1 MRDNWL
7 DSIAKSRKGRINF
20 LLSII
25 LSSNFGT
32 KYLIFSTTVDEER
45 LGIAT
50 NNGFVND
57 HFTNTF
63 DRRELIHGV

>member
-25 LSSNFGT
+25 PSSNFGT
-32 KYLIFSTTVDEER
+32 RHLIFSTTVDEER
-45 LGIAT
+45 LGLAI
-50 NNGFVND
+50 NNSFVND
-57 HFTNTF
+57 YLTNTF